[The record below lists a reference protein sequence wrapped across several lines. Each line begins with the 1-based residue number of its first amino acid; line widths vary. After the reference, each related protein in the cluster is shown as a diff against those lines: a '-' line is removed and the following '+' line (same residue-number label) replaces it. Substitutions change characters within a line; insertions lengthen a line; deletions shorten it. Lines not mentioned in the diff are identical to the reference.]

1 MYRPESNSLRIFVF
15 ACLLCLFAG
24 VANGQAAPNPLS
36 DTGYEAVL
44 NILVGSNEA
53 TPGKGLPK
61 SLSAVQRQLNENFTY
76 SNYTLTN
83 TLLSRLSSPGD
94 VEYKSVSDKFV
105 RETGDNPTFV
115 DWSLQLRPAAT
126 AQANK
131 LQMENF
137 RFGARVPIVTARTK
151 GPDVQ
156 SPGTT
161 IYESIGLT
169 TRRVTLPVGKP
180 SLIGTVSLP
189 GTAGTLF
196 LVLTIRPAAD

>member
-1 MYRPESNSLRIFVF
+1 MYRPESISLRVLVF
-15 ACLLCLFAG
+15 ACLLGMFAG
-24 VANGQAAPNPLS
+24 FANGQATPNPTS
-36 DTGYEAVL
+36 DTGYEAIL
-44 NILVGSNEA
+44 DILVGSNEA
-53 TPGKGLPK
+53 APGKGLPK

-76 SNYTLTN
+76 SNYTLSN

-94 VEYKSVSDKFV
+94 VEYKSVSDRLGKEV
-105 RETGDNPTFV
+105 GDYPTFV
-115 DWSLQLRPAAT
+115 DWSLQLRPTST

-137 RFGARVPIVTARTK
+137 RFGARVPIVTDRTK
-151 GPDVQ
+151 GPDGQ
-156 SPGTT
+156 SPGATM
-161 IYESIGLT
+161 YEPIGLT
-169 TRRVTLPVGKP
+169 TRRVVLPIGKP

>member
-1 MYRPESNSLRIFVF
+1 MYRPESNSLRIIVF
-15 ACLLCLFAG
+15 ACLLGLFAG
-24 VANGQAAPNPLS
+24 IANGQAVPIQPS
-36 DTGYEAVL
+36 DSGYEAVL

-76 SNYTLTN
+76 SNYALSN

-94 VEYKSVSDKFV
+94 VEYKSVSDRFGKEV
-105 RETGDNPTFV
+105 GDYPTFV
-115 DWSLQLRPAAT
+115 DWSLQLRPASS
-126 AQANK
+126 AQVNK

-137 RFGARVPIVTARTK
+137 RFGARVPIVTARVK
-151 GPDVQ
+151 GPDGQ
-156 SPGTT
+156 SPGTAA
-161 IYESIGLT
+161 YESIGLT
-169 TRRVTLPVGKP
+169 TRRVVLPIGKP

>member
-1 MYRPESNSLRIFVF
+1 LVFV
-15 ACLLCLFAG
+15 CLLGLFAG
-24 VANGQAAPNPLS
+24 FANGQAVPIQPS

-53 TPGKGLPK
+53 SPGKGLPK
-61 SLSAVQRQLNENFTY
+61 SLSAVQRQLNENFAY
-76 SNYTLTN
+76 SNYTLSN

-94 VEYKSVSDKFV
+94 VEYKSVSDRLGK
-105 RETGDNPTFV
+105 EAGDYPTFV
-115 DWSLQLRPAAT
+115 DWSLQLRPAAPT
-126 AQANK
+126 QAGR

-137 RFGARVPIVTARTK
+137 RFGARVPVVTARIK
-151 GPDVQ
+151 GPDGQ

-161 IYESIGLT
+161 AYEPIGLT
-169 TRRVTLPVGKP
+169 TRRVMLPVGKP

-189 GTAGTLF
+189 GTAGMLF